1 MANEAPMEIYVF
13 FNVKQNQMFRESESE
28 CWRERE
34 SVHRKSAATVCGS
47 YQRVST
53 KLVIYQSCGQNKQFK
68 YIFGESE
75 SSAPTVIRMKI
86 KYFLFSSLT
95 LLKFLE
101 MINFL
106 AKAECFHIWTSV
118 SCHSF
123 LVSSKYH
130 PATKKFSYNFST
142 LLKM

>member
-13 FNVKQNQMFRESESE
+13 FNVKQNQMFRES
-28 CWRERE
+28 REWVLERKRE
-34 SVHRKSAATVCGS
+34 LSTEN
-47 YQRVST
+47 QRLFVDPIREWAPNWSSIKAVAKT
-53 KLVIYQSCGQNKQFK
+53 NSLNTFLAKVNLQCQQSLEWKLKH
-68 YIFGESE
+68 
-75 SSAPTVIRMKI
+75 
-86 KYFLFSSLT
+86 FLFSSLT

>member
-1 MANEAPMEIYVF
+1 MANEAPMENVF
-13 FNVKQNQMFRESESE
+13 STWNKIKCFMSQRVSVGEK
-28 CWRERE
+28 ERV
-34 SVHRKSAATVCGS
+34 VHRKSATVCGS

-75 SSAPTVIRMKI
+75 SSTPTVIRMKI
-86 KYFLFSSLT
+86 KHFLFSSLT